1 MDSINTNPLMRSLL
15 TSLCVILI
23 AFVGVKIASEFKS
36 MSYIGKST
44 NMPSQINVSGKGEV
58 VATPDIATFTFT
70 VSEEAAKVSDAQT
83 KATQKMDSI
92 LAYVKKAGV
101 EDKDVKTLS
110 YDIYPRYDY
119 TNGTAYVAGK
129 QILAGYV
136 VSQTIQIKVRKLEDA
151 GTLLSGIGEFG
162 ATNVSGLSFSV
173 DKQDELLREARDKA
187 IEDAKAQAEELAA
200 SLGVKIVGITS
211 FYEQSPY
218 QPYYMAKDVGMGG
231 DAVAQEVSNQVS
243 LPTGES
249 KIISNV
255 TISYEIK

>member
-1 MDSINTNPLMRSLL
+1 MDTINNNPRLKSLL
-15 TSLCVILI
+15 TGLCVILI
-23 AFVGVKIASEFKS
+23 AFVGVKIASELKS

-44 NMPSQINVSGKGEV
+44 NVPNNISVFGKGEV
-58 VATPDIATFTFT
+58 IATPDIATFTFT
-70 VSEEAAKVSDAQT
+70 VSEEASKVSDAQT
-83 KATQKMDSI
+83 KATEKMANI
-92 LAYVKKAGV
+92 LAYIKKSGV

-119 TNGTAYVAGK
+119 TNSTSYVPGK

-151 GTLLSGIGEFG
+151 GTLLSGIGEYG
-162 ATNVSGLSFSV
+162 ATNVSGLTFSV

-187 IEDAKAQAEELAA
+187 IADAKVQAEKLAQ

-218 QPYYMAKDVGMGG
+218 QPMYFAKDAGMGG
-231 DAVAQEVSNQVS
+231 AVSSEVANQVS

-249 KIISNV
+249 KIVSNV
-255 TISYEIK
+255 TISYEIR